1 MMDQIIT
8 FVDKNGEKIVYK
20 MEETI
25 NFKNVEIKEKRIT
38 YAKEQIEKMGLLKNV
53 KKFEIPKL
61 EPKEA

>member
-1 MMDQIIT
+1 MIDQIIT

-38 YAKEQIEKMGLLKNV
+38 YAKEQIEKMGLLKSV
-53 KKFEIPKL
+53 KKFEIPKP

>member
-38 YAKEQIEKMGLLKNV
+38 YAKEQIE
-53 KKFEIPKL
+53 
-61 EPKEA
+61 